1 MSSDNTVLAELPK
14 FKDKVMYMT
23 GSNSDT
29 RLEKSYQISA
39 SFKGIVRLSPN
50 NHTIY
55 SEKSTHQLSQADEK
69 AEGLI
74 YSDAIKF
81 ENDVQTAIKSN
92 CDITKRMIIA
102 SESSGYFVN
111 FRISDRDVEF
121 DNLGIIGMAETEH
134 LVLFSRE
141 LNFNNAFRLNGKRM
155 PTLSSTNGLGSI
167 TIDKT
172 YDFKQVNI
180 NGTGDYSEILYKNP
194 TSDGVD
200 YHYKKT
206 QRFISDI
213 VKEALLSLQ
222 TIPTGS
228 IHYVPVTLEQ
238 YKELCGNLTPNK
250 NIPYDDNGNPLAD
263 PLVRDFL
270 LCDGRSYRNI
280 DFPEL
285 AKVLNRQKLFIWE
298 KSKYNNGFLNQK
310 QVFNNYQDENYQSKD
325 GELIVKTFRVPDL
338 RHMFIGAVPAY
349 GQDSMKTQTI
359 NNVSNIDTGNYFP
372 DNLPVYTQRYKPDDH
387 RHFIAYGSYDFTFYS
402 LNKTFNTSQINGYIT
417 HHPKVHR
424 RFNTVSGV
432 VGCLYLA
439 NHPFHQADTY
449 SNGFSYR
456 QTKSGDYE
464 HKGCDSIPGHYWLSL
479 PLHNINTTKK
489 DNFTKHAFATTPQIM
504 CGKSSIQIPSYN
516 SAAPSNTSL
525 PDALYGHENA
535 PKFIAMLPLIKI

>member
-1 MSSDNTVLAELPK
+1 
-14 FKDKVMYMT
+14 
-23 GSNSDT
+23 
-29 RLEKSYQISA
+29 
-39 SFKGIVRLSPN
+39 
-50 NHTIY
+50 
-55 SEKSTHQLSQADEK
+55 
-69 AEGLI
+69 
-74 YSDAIKF
+74 
-81 ENDVQTAIKSN
+81 
-92 CDITKRMIIA
+92 MIIA

-194 TSDGVD
+194 TSAGVD

-238 YKELCGNLTPNK
+238 YKELCGDLIPNTNL
-250 NIPYDDNGNPLAD
+250 PYDANGNPLAD

-285 AKVLNRQKLFIWE
+285 AKVLNR
-298 KSKYNNGFLNQK
+298 
-310 QVFNNYQDENYQSKD
+310 
-325 GELIVKTFRVPDL
+325 
-338 RHMFIGAVPAY
+338 
-349 GQDSMKTQTI
+349 
-359 NNVSNIDTGNYFP
+359 
-372 DNLPVYTQRYKPDDH
+372 
-387 RHFIAYGSYDFTFYS
+387 
-402 LNKTFNTSQINGYIT
+402 
-417 HHPKVHR
+417 
-424 RFNTVSGV
+424 
-432 VGCLYLA
+432 
-439 NHPFHQADTY
+439 
-449 SNGFSYR
+449 
-456 QTKSGDYE
+456 
-464 HKGCDSIPGHYWLSL
+464 
-479 PLHNINTTKK
+479 
-489 DNFTKHAFATTPQIM
+489 
-504 CGKSSIQIPSYN
+504 
-516 SAAPSNTSL
+516 
-525 PDALYGHENA
+525 
-535 PKFIAMLPLIKI
+535 